1 MTNPRL
7 QPMNSQPLSIT
18 ALAVMGLCLCGMAPP
33 PDMDA
38 SLATGGRGA
47 ADPNHPVI
55 ITSDSRAFC
64 NRLAAV
70 IDAYGPPLRHEVDDL
85 RAQGTHLCHEG
96 KVRSGIVQ
104 LRRALMA
111 LKEDTHS

>member
-1 MTNPRL
+1 
-7 QPMNSQPLSIT
+7 MNSQPLAIT
-18 ALAVMGLCLCGMAPP
+18 ALAVMSLCLCGLAPP

-38 SLATGGRGA
+38 SMAAGGHDGT
-47 ADPNHPVI
+47 DPNHPVI

-70 IDAYGPPLRHEVDDL
+70 IDAYGPPLRQDVDDL